1 MSRLMQ
7 KDKIVL
13 LNEDTYRKMQLYIGA
28 SYLIGGASSAFA
40 YYFPNLS
47 NNRESMLAMIH
58 GGMAI
63 CLIGIIILAAQLIKH
78 QKMKE
83 ALILGVMLVSIP
95 VITMQFIDYAGI
107 TVWVFPIVLIMAS
120 LVFNSRKYA
129 ALLTATAAITQVFV
143 WIYAPRG
150 AIYIDEFDYI
160 LRISI
165 LLLTFVVASFV
176 NRIYIRKMEENIYQ
190 AKVIENMAFY
200 DHLTKLPN
208 RTLFF
213 ERLSQAI
220 QEVKESEQC
229 LGVIFLDLDGFKMVN
244 DTMGHNSGDEL
255 LKEIAQ
261 RLLLRMRKSDT
272 VARFGGDEFLI
283 LVTNLEDEKDITEI
297 MGNIMIIFDKPFNV
311 CGQEFRVTASAG
323 VAMYPFDG
331 ADTESLIKNADIA
344 MYSAKEKGKNQYV
357 QCTNGM
363 EEEVK
368 KKVRLSNHLYE
379 AQQRKELLLYYQ
391 PQVNTYTGE
400 IVA

>member
-190 AKVIENMAFY
+190 AK
-200 DHLTKLPN
+200 
-208 RTLFF
+208 
-213 ERLSQAI
+213 
-220 QEVKESEQC
+220 ESEQC